1 MPVRTSSLSICKF
14 PGVYYNPMAKDDPY
28 KRITLL
34 PEGISDD
41 AKNALKALFGKVIDE
56 LSLREAN
63 DILVRTC
70 PTETKNVP
78 KSTTRSISAS
88 ISSGTKR

>member
-1 MPVRTSSLSICKF
+1 
-14 PGVYYNPMAKDDPY
+14 MAKEDPY

-34 PEGISDD
+34 PEVISDD

-56 LSLREAN
+56 LNVREAN
-63 DILVRTC
+63 EILVRTC
-70 PTETKNVP
+70 PKETNNIP
-78 KSTTRSISAS
+78 KLVTRSISAS